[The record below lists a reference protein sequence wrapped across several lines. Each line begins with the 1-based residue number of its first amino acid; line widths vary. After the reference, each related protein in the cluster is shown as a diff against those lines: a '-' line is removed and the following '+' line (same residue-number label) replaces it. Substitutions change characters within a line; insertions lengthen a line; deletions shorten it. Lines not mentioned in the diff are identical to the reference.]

1 MAKVTAKDRKEH
13 GISGKFPVATRIQ
26 ALSAIK
32 LRHHGKGVTASRVL
46 AHVSR
51 RARAMGWAD
60 VLRKVAEARER
71 DKKK

>member
-13 GISGKFPVATRIQ
+13 GISGKFPVATKTQ
-26 ALSAIK
+26 AFSAIK

-46 AHVSR
+46 AHVAR

-60 VLRKVAEARER
+60 VLKKVAEAREKDR
-71 DKKK
+71 KK